1 MSLRNVELQTVGLHI
16 GSPRLHFETG
26 RNIPLPKAGVLT
38 NPGISIF
45 GDAVDGEKATVTIY
59 PVHADSNQPSMRRS
73 LFVNGNSVLQGDS
86 QTANALTVSGGKT
99 HTARFY
105 GLQHTDAVYIDG
117 DLFVS
122 GSIDGGNKG
131 RLASRF
137 GTADSLPPK
146 SFDIKHPTK
155 GNGWRL
161 RHVSLEGPESAVF
174 YRGRLTGSNTI
185 ELPYYW
191 KDLVHE
197 DSITVSIQ
205 PIGSTQKIIVMEYNN
220 EKVVLS
226 GNTDCF
232 FHVFGERKD
241 VNPLL
246 TEYEGNDR
254 YDYPDPNFNENSEI
268 SVEDRNYTDPNYSF
282 PRNTITS

>member
-1 MSLRNVELQTVGLHI
+1 MSLRNVELQTVALHV
-16 GSPRLHFETG
+16 GSPNYALVNTG
-26 RNIPLPKAGVLT
+26 TNIPLPKAGVLT

-45 GDAVDGEKATVTIY
+45 GDAVNGEKATVTIY
-59 PVHADSNQPSMRRS
+59 PPHADSNQPSILS
-73 LFVNGNSVLQGDS
+73 LFVDGNTRLRGDS
-86 QTANALTVSGGKT
+86 QSDYGLEVSGGKSVNS
-99 HTARFY
+99 
-105 GLQHTDAVYIDG
+105 VYIHG
-117 DLFVS
+117 DLYVS
-122 GSIDGGNKG
+122 GKIDGGNKG
-131 RLASRF
+131 RLFSRF
-137 GTADSLPPK
+137 TTADSLPAKP
-146 SFDIKHPTK
+146 FDIRHPSK
-155 GNGWRL
+155 EGWRL

-191 KDLVHE
+191 KNLVHE

-220 EKVVLS
+220 EKVILS

-241 VNPLL
+241 VNSLL
-246 TEYEGNDR
+246 SEYEGNNR

-268 SVEDRNYTDPNYSF
+268 SVENRNYTDPNHNF